1 MAESGR
7 GIRTILLGPPGAGK
21 GTTAPKLVSEH
32 EICHLS
38 TGDMLR
44 EEIASGSK
52 LGQEVKTVIS
62 EGRLVSDEIVCEM
75 IKNNLSKPACQRGFV
90 LDGFPRTVGQ
100 ADKLNFMLKENGT
113 PLDSVVEFKI
123 DDAVLVERICGRLV
137 HKPSGRSYHTKFAPP
152 KIPMKDDVTGEPLM
166 RRSDDNEESLKV
178 RLSAYHAQTS
188 PLAAYYGERN
198 VHCPVNADMPA
209 KDVFSAVQACFANKK
224 N

>member
-44 EEIASGSK
+44 EEIASGRFAFFYRVKFLTLFSSK

-100 ADKLNFMLKENGT
+100 ADKLNFMLKE
-113 PLDSVVEFKI
+113 
-123 DDAVLVERICGRLV
+123 
-137 HKPSGRSYHTKFAPP
+137 
-152 KIPMKDDVTGEPLM
+152 
-166 RRSDDNEESLKV
+166 
-178 RLSAYHAQTS
+178 
-188 PLAAYYGERN
+188 
-198 VHCPVNADMPA
+198 VNI
-209 KDVFSAVQACFANKK
+209 VCHFV
-224 N
+224 